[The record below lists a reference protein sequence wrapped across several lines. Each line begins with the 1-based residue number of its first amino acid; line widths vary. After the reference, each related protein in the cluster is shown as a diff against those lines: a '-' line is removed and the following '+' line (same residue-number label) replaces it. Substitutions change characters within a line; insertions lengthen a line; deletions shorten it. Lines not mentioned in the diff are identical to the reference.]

1 MYIYGY
7 VGVHMDMLVGLGN
20 ASFLMIHKFTEKRQE
35 VDDRCA
41 HGEEPG
47 ILWEE
52 HQDGSKGDV
61 ESGAEAQLR
70 AHFSGTGRTQSP
82 VALWE
87 VVARS
92 L

>member
-1 MYIYGY
+1 MYFVILAIHCTQLSSHVKKNSVYVYGY

-35 VDDRCA
+35 VDNGCV

-52 HQDGSKGDV
+52 H
-61 ESGAEAQLR
+61 
-70 AHFSGTGRTQSP
+70 
-82 VALWE
+82 
-87 VVARS
+87 
-92 L
+92 